1 MDAQEQV
8 RIWLLEQPDWLQEA
22 ADRLLKNGDLTQ
34 DDISQIA
41 ALLKTPSGQ
50 AVSKHRTFDELTHAP
65 AGSVLRLRSI
75 ADVTG
80 IESLGPRAPLDFG
93 TGNLTVIYGHNGSGK
108 SCYTRILK
116 KATGKARASDLK
128 PNVFQAAPASSK
140 CTLSF
145 ELDQSSESV
154 EWHITHPAI
163 EQLREIDIFDSE
175 EALHYLKSE
184 SAATY
189 SPPIM
194 GLFEKLANATDSV
207 RDTLQ
212 AEQDQLVSQ
221 LPAIPATLKDTS
233 AGKSYQG
240 LSALAPS
247 AVDNLLRW
255 TPENAGSLEALNERL
270 KTSDPSS
277 LAKQKR
283 DTCVQVTN
291 IVKGIKIAVAAFGAE
306 QIQTIR
312 TQRSNARDKRRIAI
326 EGARAK
332 SAILEGVGTPTW
344 KAMWEAARAYSQT
357 PYPDQHYPVTVDG
370 RCVLC
375 HQELSAEAQDRLN
388 DFELFV
394 QSRLETDAKSAEQTY
409 SETLR
414 MLPNSPTEAEVQTQC
429 TAAALTTTEWMAAV
443 WGFWR
448 GVGES
453 RKALLDHEQ
462 SGLAG
467 TVPDVAANLLVL
479 EQFAQ
484 QLTLEADQFDQDA
497 LQFDRPKAVADKT
510 SLEASQW
517 VSQQSEA
524 VRKEQQRLKDHK
536 LLDKLKTS
544 ASSRRISNKA
554 TEISE
559 SVVTELY
566 VKRFNDELRALG
578 ATRIQVELIKTRTTR
593 GRVLHQ
599 LKLKALKNGDHSP
612 DKVLSEGERRIISLA
627 AFLADVT
634 DKPGVAPFIFD
645 DPISSLDHD
654 FEWKVACRLAELAK
668 ERQVLIFTHRLSLY
682 GAMDDVAKKVGDSWK
697 KDNFQQMCIES
708 FGGAS
713 GHPAD
718 QAVWNSSTKTA
729 NNILLTRVRDAK
741 KAGEDSGATAY
752 YALAQGICS
761 DFRKL
766 IERSVEDD
774 LLFKIVVRHRRG
786 ISTDGRLPALLG
798 ITREDLQK
806 IDELMTKYSCF
817 EHSQSD
823 EMPVQAPEE
832 PELKADIESLKQWR
846 DDLEGRRKKAA

>member
-1 MDAQEQV
+1 M
-8 RIWLLEQPDWLQEA
+8 
-22 ADRLLKNGDLTQ
+22 
-34 DDISQIA
+34 
-41 ALLKTPSGQ
+41 
-50 AVSKHRTFDELTHAP
+50 
-65 AGSVLRLRSI
+65 
-75 ADVTG
+75 
-80 IESLGPRAPLDFG
+80 
-93 TGNLTVIYGHNGSGK
+93 
-108 SCYTRILK
+108 
-116 KATGKARASDLK
+116 
-128 PNVFQAAPASSK
+128 
-140 CTLSF
+140 
-145 ELDQSSESV
+145 
-154 EWHITHPAI
+154 
-163 EQLREIDIFDSE
+163 
-175 EALHYLKSE
+175 
-184 SAATY
+184 
-189 SPPIM
+189 
-194 GLFEKLANATDSV
+194 
-207 RDTLQ
+207 
-212 AEQDQLVSQ
+212 
-221 LPAIPATLKDTS
+221 
-233 AGKSYQG
+233 
-240 LSALAPS
+240 
-247 AVDNLLRW
+247 
-255 TPENAGSLEALNERL
+255 
-270 KTSDPSS
+270 
-277 LAKQKR
+277 
-283 DTCVQVTN
+283 
-291 IVKGIKIAVAAFGAE
+291 
-306 QIQTIR
+306 
-312 TQRSNARDKRRIAI
+312 
-326 EGARAK
+326 
-332 SAILEGVGTPTW
+332 
-344 KAMWEAARAYSQT
+344 
-357 PYPDQHYPVTVDG
+357 
-370 RCVLC
+370 LC
-375 HQELSAEAQDRLN
+375 HQELSAEAQVRLN

-394 QSRLETDAKSAEQTY
+394 QSRLETDAKAAEQTY

-414 MLPNSPTEAEVQTQC
+414 TLPNSPTEAEVQTQC
-429 TAAALTTTEWMAAV
+429 TAAALTTPEWMAAV

-462 SGLAG
+462 SGLAR
-467 TVPDVAANLLVL
+467 TVPDLAANLLVL

-497 LQFDRPKAVADKT
+497 LQFDRPKAIADKT
-510 SLEASQW
+510 ALEAGQW

-524 VRKEQQRLKDHK
+524 IRKEQQRLKDHK

-599 LKLKALKNGDHSP
+599 LKLKALKNGDHSL

-634 DKPGVAPFIFD
+634 DKPGIAPFIFD

-682 GAMDDVAKKVGDSWK
+682 GAMDDVAKKIGDSWK

-741 KAGEDSGATAY
+741 KAGEDSGAASY